1 MKKLIIFFGILLT
14 SLVGFGQYT
23 EDKLPSGLTTST
35 TMTAA
40 DIQVIQKDGEAYVK
54 GIKAYYAYVYYR
66 KMLDSI
72 VDLNVSD
79 DLNVVDRIDANRIYS
94 NIMQAVTMIAIGN
107 FLCTANSYF
116 TDMVTV
122 QDTLY
127 AYVMKMLPLDT
138 ISSNYCLALDPTDS
152 IIKIAPMVST
162 ITELNN
168 VCYVNYNL
176 AVNDTTERVFHS
188 YADAWTFA
196 NSSSPDAVDFWTIKL
211 PSGYCNEAITISNNI
226 MIDGTGKTLIRSVK
240 SSATFATFADGND
253 ARIQNCW
260 MDTLYIIAGKTIN
273 VKFNVPEV
281 VEELYACANFKA
293 YTFNVGK

>member
-1 MKKLIIFFGILLT
+1 MKKLIIFLGILLA

-23 EDKLPSGLTTST
+23 EDKLPSGLIEST

-40 DIQVIQKDGEAYVK
+40 DVQVIQKDGEAYVK

-127 AYVMKMLPLDT
+127 AYVMKMRPLDT

-152 IIKIAPMVST
+152 IIKIAPMGSGT
-162 ITELNN
+162 GGKLLMSN
-168 VCYVNYNL
+168 VAHVNYD
-176 AVNDTTERVFHS
+176 ASTNDTVLRIFKT
-188 YADAWTFA
+188 YADAITWINTQTAPTDSTKWT
-196 NSSSPDAVDFWTIKL
+196 VVM
-211 PSGYCNEAITISNNI
+211 PSGYCNEAVLLDTNI
-226 MIDGTGKTLIRSVK
+226 YVSGQAGTFIRSVG
-240 SSATFATFADGND
+240 SSVDF
-253 ARIQNCW
+253 
-260 MDTLYIIAGKTIN
+260 
-273 VKFNVPEV
+273 
-281 VEELYACANFKA
+281 
-293 YTFNVGK
+293 